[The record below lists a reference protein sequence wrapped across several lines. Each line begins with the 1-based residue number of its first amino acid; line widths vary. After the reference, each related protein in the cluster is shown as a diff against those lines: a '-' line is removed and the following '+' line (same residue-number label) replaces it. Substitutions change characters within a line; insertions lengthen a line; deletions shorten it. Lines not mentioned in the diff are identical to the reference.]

1 MDPGR
6 DLAAQSAGLMR
17 QIDRI
22 ACRQR
27 GLITAA
33 QLDDLG
39 LALSARRWALASRRM
54 TRIRKGVY
62 LLVGVK
68 ATWETIVLAAVLAAG
83 PGAVA
88 SHITAACLWD
98 LFDGHLRAA
107 VPPGIHLIA
116 SSARYHEGVVVHRQR
131 LGDRDRTVRFS
142 VPVTS
147 TARTLFD
154 LSSMVDAAQLG
165 RCTDDA
171 LRRGLLE
178 IAHVRWLFDEFG
190 GPGRRRL
197 GPLRE
202 VLSERIKGFD
212 PGANEWERR
221 MDDLWDQLGLP
232 PARRQ
237 HVIETKGGRYRVDRA
252 VVELRLAV
260 EWVGSEFHGQR
271 GRYSRDRIR
280 ISDLVQAGWDVL
292 EVTPNW
298 TPERLERTVLVKVAE
313 RQRLLPAR
321 TPCD

>member
-1 MDPGR
+1 
-6 DLAAQSAGLMR
+6 MR

-22 ACRQR
+22 ACRQL
-27 GLITAA
+27 GLITTA
-33 QLDDLG
+33 QLDDIG
-39 LALSARRWALASRRM
+39 LAPSARRWALASRRM
-54 TRIRKGVY
+54 TRIRQGVY

-68 ATWETIVLAAVLAAG
+68 PTWETIVLAAVLAAG

-98 LFDGHLRAA
+98 LFDGRPPAA
-107 VPPGIHLIA
+107 GRPGIHLIA
-116 SSARYHEGVVVHRQR
+116 PRARYHEGVVVHRPR
-131 LGDRDRTVRFS
+131 LGARDRTVRFS

-171 LRRGLLE
+171 LRRSLLDL
-178 IAHVRWLFDEFG
+178 AHLHRIFDENR

-197 GPLRE
+197 SPLRE
-202 VLSERIKGFD
+202 VLAERISGFD

-237 HVIETKGGRYRVDRA
+237 YVIETKGGRYRVDRA
-252 VVELRLAV
+252 VIELRLAV

-298 TPERLERTVLVKVAE
+298 TPERLQRTVLVKVAD
-313 RQRLLPAR
+313 RQRLLLAR
-321 TPCD
+321 TSCD

>member
-1 MDPGR
+1 
-6 DLAAQSAGLMR
+6 MR

-27 GLITAA
+27 GLITAS
-33 QLDDLG
+33 QLDAIGLG
-39 LALSARRWALASRRM
+39 LSGRHHEVASGRM

-62 LLVGVK
+62 LLVGMRPV
-68 ATWETIVLAAVLAAG
+68 WETIVLAAVLAAG

-98 LFDGHLRAA
+98 LFDGR
-107 VPPGIHLIA
+107 PPDEGQTGIHVIA
-116 SSARYHEGVVVHRQR
+116 PRLRRHDGVVVHRQR

-154 LSSMVDAAQLG
+154 LSSLVDAAQLG
-165 RCTDDA
+165 RCTDNA
-171 LRRGLLE
+171 LRRGLLDLE
-178 IAHVRWLFDEFG
+178 RLRRLFDEHR

-197 GPLRE
+197 SPLRE
-202 VLSERIKGFD
+202 VLSERISGFD

-237 HVIETKGGRYRVDRA
+237 YVIKTRGGSYRVDRA
-252 VVELRLAV
+252 VVELRLAI

-298 TPERLERTVLVKVAE
+298 TPERLQRTVLIKVAD
-313 RQRLLPAR
+313 RQRLFLAP